1 MTAFRQA
8 AEDYL
13 LIRRSLGFKLRS
25 EEAWLFSFA
34 AYMDTVAGGTVTI
47 EHSVRWAT
55 LPSSIKPVTASRRL
69 GVVRGFARYLETL
82 DPATQVPPTD
92 LLGGTRW
99 RRPAPHIYS
108 PEEIAALMTAA
119 GRLQTRLG
127 AVTMRTLIGLL
138 ASTGM
143 RVGEVLRLD
152 RGDLD
157 IGHARLVIRN
167 SKFGKSRLL
176 ALHPSTITALGEY
189 LEVRD
194 RLRPIADPTAL
205 LIGTRG
211 GRLSYATAQQIFRLL
226 RRRVGLRARPGSR
239 PPRMADLRHT
249 FAVNAMLDSYRNDG
263 DPARRL
269 VRLSTY
275 LGHYAGDPVKGDVAR
290 RVVRRSPGD
299 AQVRLGGASSA
310 WW

>member
-1 MTAFRQA
+1 MTALRQP

-25 EEAWLFSFA
+25 QESLLFSFA
-34 AYMDTVAGGTVTI
+34 AYMDTVGGGTVTI
-47 EHSVRWAT
+47 EHTVRWAT
-55 LPSSIKPVTASRRL
+55 LPPSIKPVTASRRL
-69 GVVRGFARYLETL
+69 SVVRGFARYLETV

-99 RRPAPHIYS
+99 RRPAPYIYS

-119 GRLQTRLG
+119 GHLQTRLG
-127 AVTMRTLIGLL
+127 AATMRTLIGLL

-143 RVGEVLRLD
+143 RVGEALRLD
-152 RGDLD
+152 HGDLD

-176 ALHPSTITALGEY
+176 ALHPSTITALDEY

-211 GRLSYATAQQIFRLL
+211 GRLSYDTARQIFRLL
-226 RRRVGLRARPGSR
+226 RRRVGLRPRPGSR

-263 DPARRL
+263 NPAQRL

-275 LGHYAGDPVKGDVAR
+275 LGHVDPANTYWYLSAAPELLALAAAR
-290 RVVRRSPGD
+290 LEDDDLMEMNS
-299 AQVRLGGASSA
+299 
-310 WW
+310 